1 MRSRFQVSSS
11 EERTMS
17 SYFQSHPG
25 PVAAMLVAVAAVLSS
40 VGTPAEAQDQ
50 TSVSAPASSHPV
62 TPHEHPFPRWELFG
76 GYSFLYPGANL
87 HYLNPGATLPVSV
100 RQESNPRGVGT
111 SLTYN
116 FNRWLGLTGDFS
128 GDWKDGEGGPNLPAG
143 YMGTL
148 DDSNLYTGSVGPK
161 LTYRKTHFAPFIE
174 GLVGWQRMHSDYL
187 GSNDAIGFVGGGG
200 IDIPLSRHF
209 ALRPI
214 QGDYVFS
221 NHHFG
226 PSAKVPTTELRGV
239 RLQSG
244 AVFMF
249 GGLGRPAPVTY
260 SCSVSPSEVFP
271 GEPVTI
277 VGSAL
282 NLNPKKMANYSWTS
296 TGGKVGGTSS
306 TASVDTAGLAP
317 GSYAVTGHVS
327 EGAKA
332 GQFAECVTSFTVKPF
347 APPTIAC
354 ASNPSAVNPGDSS
367 TITAQGVSPQ
377 NRPLTYSYSASS
389 GQVSG
394 ATASAILSTTGI
406 APGVVTI
413 VCNVVDD
420 SGQTASTTTTVEIN
434 APTPIPLPAPKTQT
448 LCSSDFGRDQRRPAR
463 VDNEAKACL
472 DEVALNL
479 QRSSDARLTLVGNSG
494 PAEKHA
500 EGLAAER
507 AANTKSY
514 LVDEKGID
522 ASRIEIRT
530 GNAGTPSVQNYLVPS
545 GAIFANDVPGT
556 TQVETSTVKPSGHGY
571 RHSHPGRRHHKRNQH
586 SPSTSSA
593 K

>member
-1 MRSRFQVSSS
+1 
-11 EERTMS
+11 MS
-17 SYFQSHPG
+17 SHFQSHPG
-25 PVAAMLVAVAAVLSS
+25 PVAAMLVAALAVLSG
-40 VGTPAEAQDQ
+40 VGTLAEAQDQ
-50 TSVSAPASSHPV
+50 ASVSAPASSHPV
-62 TPHEHPFPRWELFG
+62 TPHDHPFPRWELFG

-87 HYLNPGATLPVSV
+87 HYINPGATLPVSI
-100 RQESNPRGVGT
+100 RQESNPRGVGA

-116 FNRWLGLTGDFS
+116 LNRWLGLTGDFS
-128 GDWKDGEGGPNLPAG
+128 GNFKDGEGAPNLAEG

-148 DDSNLYTGSVGPK
+148 DDSNLYSASIGPK
-161 LTYRKTHFAPFIE
+161 LTYRKTHFAPFVE
-174 GLVGWQRMHSDYL
+174 GLVGWQRMHSDYF
-187 GSNDAIGFVGGGG
+187 GSNDAIGFIGGGG

-209 ALRPI
+209 AVRPI

-221 NHHFG
+221 NQHFG
-226 PSAKVPTTELRGV
+226 PSGKVPTTELRGV

-249 GGLGRPAPVTY
+249 GGVGRPAPVTY
-260 SCSVSPSEVFP
+260 SCSVTPAEVFP
-271 GEPVTI
+271 GDPVTI

-282 NLNPKKMANYSWTS
+282 NLNPKKTANYSWTS

-306 TASVDTAGLAP
+306 TSNVDTAGLAP
-317 GSYAVTGHVS
+317 GAYTVTGHVS

-354 ASNPSAVNPGDSS
+354 ASNPPAVNPGDSS

-389 GQVSG
+389 GQISG
-394 ATASAILSTTGI
+394 ATESATLSTTGI

-413 VCNVVDD
+413 TCNVADD
-420 SGQTASTTTTVEIN
+420 SGQTASTTATVTIN
-434 APTPIPLPAPKTQT
+434 PPTPQPVTVPKTQT
-448 LCSSDFGRDQRRPAR
+448 LCSSAFGRDKRRPAR

-479 QRSSDARLTLVGNSG
+479 QRSSDARLTLVGNSDTT
-494 PAEKHA
+494 EKHA
-500 EGLAAER
+500 EALAAER

-514 LVDEKGID
+514 LVNEKGID
-522 ASRIEIRT
+522 PSRIETRT
-530 GNAGTPSVQNYLVPS
+530 GNAGSSSVQNYLVPS

-556 TQVETSTVKPSGHGY
+556 SQVETSTVKPSTHASK
-571 RHSHPGRRHHKRNQH
+571 HAHPRRRHHGQKQN
-586 SPSTSSA
+586 SPST
-593 K
+593 